1 MATPKEIELAAKYI
15 VNRFGVTVEPEEEG
29 EEEDVPEQKEG
40 VEGGGL
46 MAVEAGW
53 RHADEVAARSN
64 PMATMGDQD
73 RDQLATALERLA
85 DVQRELADGQ
95 RNLMVG
101 QKQLAEQQTKLI
113 GLMNDEGDAPK

>member
-15 VNRFGVTVEPEEEG
+15 VNRFGVTVEPQEEG
-29 EEEDVPEQKEG
+29 EHDEEPETKEG
-40 VEGGGL
+40 GAEGGGIVSR
-46 MAVEAGW
+46 MQD
-53 RHADEVAARSN
+53 DEVAVRSN
-64 PMATMGDQD
+64 PMATLGDND

-101 QKQLAEQQTKLI
+101 QKQLADQQTKLI
-113 GLMNDEGDAPK
+113 SLMNEEGDGK

>member
-15 VNRFGVTVEPEEEG
+15 VNRFGFTVEPEEEG
-29 EEEDVPEQKEG
+29 EEEDLTDRKEG

-46 MAVEAGW
+46 MAHLHGHEE
-53 RHADEVAARSN
+53 DVAVRSN
-64 PMATMGDQD
+64 PMVTMGDQD

-113 GLMNDEGDAPK
+113 GLMNEEGDAPK